1 MTGSRRPVSRTK
13 HDFRPKPDLTADL
26 FGLLSDETRVR
37 IVGELYVVHQ
47 HRPNDPTLSFSALV
61 DRVGVTDTGRFN
73 YHLGRLRGTL
83 VEKRENGYALT
94 PAGTRLGSLLVD
106 GDEPACVT
114 DGLSS

>member
-1 MTGSRRPVSRTK
+1 MTDNRPPKSRPE
-13 HDFRPKPDLTADL
+13 HAFGPKPTLTADL

-47 HRPNDPTLSFSALV
+47 RRPSDPTLSFSALV

-94 PAGTRLGSLLVD
+94 PAGNRLGSLLVD
-106 GDEPACVT
+106 GDEPTCVT